1 MFLYTPEKGFVGI
14 NNKSEEGEGIISF
27 PGRLPRDVLGNYYVG
42 FAQINGEECFISAV
56 PILTPSGEILGSL
69 ISSIGKKRSL
79 RHLRC
84 DAEKSSIIFVLILLV
99 TLALV
104 TMFMRRLFRPVP
116 LLINSLYPHRP

>member
-14 NNKSEEGEGIISF
+14 NNKSEEGDGIISF

-69 ISSIGKKRSL
+69 ISSIGKKSDL
-79 RHLRC
+79 YATY
-84 DAEKSSIIFVLILLV
+84 DAMLKKQYHFCPDFAGNAGTGHDVYAPFIPSGS
-99 TLALV
+99 AAD
-104 TMFMRRLFRPVP
+104 
-116 LLINSLYPHRP
+116 